1 MDMKIQ
7 EKKIIITAQIENS
20 AMNTQQHKTREHIIY

>member
-20 AMNTQQHKTREHIIY
+20 AMNTQQHKTKVLMTY